1 MTGENSSAEF
11 ACGQI
16 LFTLKHSKLN
26 YIVKE
31 TPYSAY
37 ITIRK
42 KLLKPFVREA
52 SEDETSESI
61 VVSVN
66 DKNIQNENSKL
77 KDRNL
82 DLERMHALLLIEF
95 EELEIKHKELKNIN
109 GLLDDKAE
117 ELVKEN
123 SKLENDNAALGI
135 EFEKEKDKSKVKLDN
150 FKKEESER
158 ANEKLDLIEIL
169 EMTLENRNKEVKD
182 LKVQLSKAVTEND
195 ALKIELK
202 DTKVSQ
208 FKCNDCDY
216 GASTE
221 AILQEHIHTK
231 HEPTCKFCELKFKTS
246 DAFEK
251 HTCKINIKNAD
262 RVQAILLEELDFNAW
277 VYRNI

>member
-1 MTGENSSAEF
+1 MTGDKSSAEF

-16 LFTLKHSKLN
+16 LFTLKQSKLN

-42 KLLKPFVREA
+42 NLLTPSVREA

-158 ANEKLDLIEIL
+158 ANEKLDLI
-169 EMTLENRNKEVKD
+169 
-182 LKVQLSKAVTEND
+182 
-195 ALKIELK
+195 
-202 DTKVSQ
+202 
-208 FKCNDCDY
+208 
-216 GASTE
+216 
-221 AILQEHIHTK
+221 
-231 HEPTCKFCELKFKTS
+231 
-246 DAFEK
+246 
-251 HTCKINIKNAD
+251 
-262 RVQAILLEELDFNAW
+262 
-277 VYRNI
+277 